1 MADTGWQILKAPE
14 RFGRMEKHMTIKE
27 IAQLAGVSSAAV
39 SRYLNG
45 GYVSDEKKEQIRRV
59 IEETGYQPSAQAR
72 ILRTKKACL
81 VGVVV
86 PKINSESIS
95 RVTAGIEQVLSR
107 RGYQML
113 LGSTDNDPVKEISYL
128 KLFENY
134 PVDGIILIGTVITAE
149 HRRFLKNS
157 KVPVVV
163 VGQYT
168 KYANCIY
175 HDDYGAGKAM
185 GKAVAA
191 TLKNWRAEADE
202 ACTEVGECEKE
213 LHVCGK
219 VAYIGVTKEDKAVG
233 VAREDGFRAGLRSEG
248 IELEETCTRKAE
260 FTMESGYKAALDLL
274 EEHSD
279 IRILSCATDTIA
291 AGAIEALLTYSRRK
305 VPEKAK
311 HSGGRMLY
319 ILDNSGI
326 RVTGFGDNQFLKA
339 VTGGIPT
346 VHFGY
351 KTSGIRGAELLLD
364 VIERGEKIPVEMKL
378 GFRMVNEEDS
388 TQDSE

>member
-1 MADTGWQILKAPE
+1 
-14 RFGRMEKHMTIKE
+14 MTIKE

-45 GYVSDEKKEQIRRV
+45 GYVSEEKRGRIKKV

-72 ILRTKKACL
+72 MLRTKRACL

-95 RVTAGIEQVLSR
+95 RVTAGIEQVISK

-113 LGSTDNDPVKEISYL
+113 LASTDNEPEKEISYL

-134 PVDGIILIGTVITAE
+134 PVDGIILIGTVITPE
-149 HRRFLKNS
+149 HRRFLKETG
-157 KVPVVV
+157 VPVVV

-168 KYANCIY
+168 RYANCIY

-185 GKAVAA
+185 GKVVASAVP
-191 TLKNWRAEADE
+191 D
-202 ACTEVGECEKE
+202 
-213 LHVCGK
+213 GK
-219 VAYIGVTKEDKAVG
+219 KAAYIGVTKSDKAVG
-233 VAREDGFRAGLRSEG
+233 GAREDGFREGLKSAG
-248 IELEETCTRKAE
+248 IELEEEYTRKAE
-260 FTMESGYKAALDLL
+260 FTMDSGYRAALDLL
-274 EEHSD
+274 EKKPD
-279 IRILSCATDTIA
+279 IGTISCATDTIA
-291 AGAIEALLTYSRRK
+291 AGAIEALLAYRK
-305 VPEKAK
+305 KDVPSQVK
-311 HSGGRMLY
+311 HSGTRMEYVLS
-319 ILDNSGI
+319 DSAVK
-326 RVTGFGDNQFLKA
+326 VTGFGDNQFLKA

-378 GFRMVNEEDS
+378 GFRLVNE
-388 TQDSE
+388 

>member
-1 MADTGWQILKAPE
+1 
-14 RFGRMEKHMTIKE
+14 MEKHMTIKE

-95 RVTAGIEQVLSR
+95 RVTAGIEQVISA

-113 LGSTDNDPVKEISYL
+113 LASTDNDPGKELTYL
-128 KLFENY
+128 NLFENY

-149 HRRFLKNS
+149 HRKFLKNS

-191 TLKNWRAEADE
+191 SLKNRREEQEEAG
-202 ACTEVGECEKE
+202 TVPGESGKDTA
-213 LHVCGK
+213 LCGK

-233 VAREDGFRAGLRSEG
+233 VAREDGFRAGLKLSG
-248 IELEETCTRKAE
+248 VELEEACMRKAE
-260 FTMESGYKAALDLL
+260 FTMESGYRAALDLL
-274 EEHSD
+274 EKNRD
-279 IRILSCATDTIA
+279 ISIISCATDTIA

-311 HSGGRMLY
+311 NSGGRMQY

-364 VIERGEKIPVEMKL
+364 VIERGEKIPIEMKL
-378 GFRMVNEEDS
+378 GFRMVNEEES
-388 TQDSE
+388 TQDNE

>member
-1 MADTGWQILKAPE
+1 MPE
-14 RFGRMEKHMTIKE
+14 RFGRTEKHMTIKE

-45 GYVSDEKKEQIRRV
+45 GYVSEEKKEQIKRV
-59 IEETGYQPSAQAR
+59 IDETGYQPSAQAR

-95 RVTAGIEQVLSR
+95 RVTAGIEQVLSA

-113 LGSTDNDPVKEISYL
+113 LASTDNDPGKEVTYL

-149 HRRFLKNS
+149 HRKFLKNS

-191 TLKNWRAEADE
+191 YLKDE
-202 ACTEVGECEKE
+202 MNHREEEQEETQYS
-213 LHVCGK
+213 GK

-233 VAREDGFRAGLRSEG
+233 VAREDGFRAGLKSLG
-248 IELEETCTRKAE
+248 VELEETCTREAE
-260 FTMESGYKAALDLL
+260 FTMESGYRAAMDLL
-274 EEHSD
+274 EKNRD
-279 IRILSCATDTIA
+279 ISILSCATDTIA
-291 AGAIEALLTYSRRK
+291 AGAIEALLTYSRK
-305 VPEKAK
+305 QVPEGAK
-311 HSGGRMLY
+311 NSGGRMQY

-364 VIERGEKIPVEMKL
+364 VIERGEKIPVEIKL
-378 GFRMVNEEDS
+378 GFRMVNGQEE
-388 TQDSE
+388 EEN

>member
-1 MADTGWQILKAPE
+1 
-14 RFGRMEKHMTIKE
+14 MTIRE

-45 GYVSDEKKEQIRRV
+45 GYVSEEKKEQIRKV

-95 RVTAGIEQVLSR
+95 RVTAGIGQVLSG

-113 LGSTDNDPVKEISYL
+113 LASTDNDPEKEITYL

-134 PVDGIILIGTVITAE
+134 PVDGVILIGTVITAE
-149 HRRFLKNS
+149 HRRFLKRS

-163 VGQYT
+163 IGQHT

-185 GKAVAA
+185 GKLAA
-191 TLKNWRAEADE
+191 AGLKEART
-202 ACTEVGECEKE
+202 AAGGEEQSGVDMPAGGE
-213 LHVCGK
+213 YRGK

-233 VAREDGFRAGLRSEG
+233 VSREDGFRSGLKSEG
-248 IELEETCTRKAE
+248 ILLEPDYVRTAE
-260 FTMESGYKAALDLL
+260 FTMESGYHAALELL
-274 EEHSD
+274 EQKQD
-279 IRILSCATDTIA
+279 IRIISCATDTIA
-291 AGAIEALLTYSRRK
+291 AGAIEAVLVYSRRSIPRS
-305 VPEKAK
+305 VTE
-311 HSGGRMLY
+311 SGIRMQY
-319 ILDNSGI
+319 VLDHSGI

-364 VIERGEKIPVEMKL
+364 VIERGEKIPVEIKL
-378 GFRMVNEEDS
+378 GFRLAEPQTGEDR
-388 TQDSE
+388 